1 MARRGTGMTILIAI
15 TVVAMVFLLVV
26 PLVMQLITS
35 VRGPFL
41 PFGVPQARW
50 TLDNYAQLYEI
61 GSGLLDT
68 LVTTAVYVVGAS
80 LISLTIGFSLAWL
93 VVRTDL
99 PFRRVIPLLVIVP
112 FVIPPIV
119 QAQSYVLMLAP
130 QTGVLNML
138 LRILPW
144 WAGERGPIDPFS
156 FVSLVVVQ
164 GLSSVTFPFLFM
176 MPVLQNMDGS
186 LEEAGRA
193 AGASPLKVVRK
204 VTIPVLGPA
213 LLGVAILQVIF
224 LIGSLEIPLLFG
236 QEAGSSLLSLRIW
249 KLLTPT
255 AGELPRYGL
264 AATYGINFLVVT
276 AIIFYIYRRVTR
288 TASRRAA
295 ITGKGYRPT
304 RYALRHWKVPVV
316 ILIGIYLLPTT
327 VLPLVALTWTAI
339 TPYIMQLSWANFTE
353 FASLDAFRAV
363 LTDREFWASLART
376 VVIAT
381 SAATIAVTL
390 ATVAAFAVARGARG
404 KGTQAL
410 DILASA
416 SLAIPGAIAGF
427 SALLLYMVTN
437 PTLHLQGTIWVLIIT
452 YSYRM
457 AVAYRT
463 SSAAVLQVSASL
475 EESAAVC
482 GASRL
487 QVLRM
492 IIVPLIL
499 PTAGIAWIGAVI
511 LNAQEFTL
519 PAFLATPG
527 TRPLSFYLYSRI
539 NPGAAQ
545 LYSPEQGAATALIFI
560 GLVFVVGYG
569 LQRVVSR
576 RGVAASTVGGKR
588 RPSRSILGATPGS

>member
-1 MARRGTGMTILIAI
+1 MARRGTGMTVLIVL

-50 TLDNYAQLYEI
+50 TLDNYAELYSI
-61 GSGLLDT
+61 GSGLLET
-68 LVTTAVYVVGAS
+68 ILTTGAYVVGAS
-80 LISLTIGFSLAWL
+80 LISLAIGFGLAWL

-99 PFRRVIPLLVIVP
+99 PFRRIIPLLVIVP

-138 LRILPW
+138 LRTLPW

-164 GLSSVTFPFLFM
+164 GLASVTFPFLFM
-176 MPVLQNMDGS
+176 TPVLQNMDGS

-193 AGASPLKVVRK
+193 AGATPLQVVRK

-276 AIIFYIYRRVTR
+276 AIIFYVYRRVTR
-288 TASRRAA
+288 TAARRAA

-304 RYALRHWKVPVV
+304 RYALRHWRVPVLV
-316 ILIGIYLLPTT
+316 LVAAYLLPTT
-327 VLPLVALTWTAI
+327 FLPLVALTWTAL
-339 TPYIMQLSWANFTE
+339 TPYIMPMSWANFVE

-363 LTDREFWASLART
+363 LTDKEFWASLART

-381 SAATIAVTL
+381 SAATISVTL
-390 ATVAAFAVARGARG
+390 ATIAAFAVARGTRG
-404 KGTQAL
+404 RRTQAL
-410 DILASA
+410 DILASS

-437 PTLHLQGTIWVLIIT
+437 PTLHLQGTIWILIMT

-463 SSAAVLQVSASL
+463 STAAVLQVSSSL
-475 EESAAVC
+475 EESAAVS
-482 GASRL
+482 GASRV

-492 IIVPLIL
+492 IVVPLIL
-499 PTAGIAWIGAVI
+499 PTAGVAWIGSVI

-545 LYSPEQGAATALIFI
+545 LYAPEQGAATALIFI
-560 GLVFVVGYG
+560 GLVFAVGYT
-569 LQRVVSR
+569 LQRLAGR
-576 RGVAASTVGGKR
+576 RGLASSTVGGQR
-588 RPSRSILGATPGS
+588 RAGPAAVGAPTA